1 MMMPEGCVGK
11 HCYRACYQDEVLIYA
26 CYRAAYQH
34 EQFRV
39 SRRIVMIMMIMMM
52 MMMMMLMMTHLV

>member
-26 CYRAAYQH
+26 CCTTKKYQVKT
-34 EQFRV
+34 E
-39 SRRIVMIMMIMMM
+39 IVLEILHCM
-52 MMMMMLMMTHLV
+52 

>member
-26 CYRAAYQH
+26 CYTNVRTNMCPMQPPKK
-34 EQFRV
+34 QKNKKV
-39 SRRIVMIMMIMMM
+39 SSKIEIVLEILHCM
-52 MMMMMLMMTHLV
+52 